1 VWTIIGG
8 VAGVVAAGAA
18 VWFSVASVRIAQRQ
32 EAAER
37 QRLNREVFGQF
48 AVGSDYT
55 VGTTTV
61 QAPPADQ
68 VRPQG
73 DARPT
78 DQVRPQGDAPLTDQV
93 PPPDQVRPQGQAP
106 PADQVPPPDQVLPPV
121 RVPPA
126 EELLSSRDSRYDQ
139 LLVNDYALGLTQAR
153 RAFNASMS
161 FSILG
166 GIVLI
171 LGVSLAIFRAAT
183 GGQVVGAAITSAAG
197 VLTSGLSQLF
207 RGQSTKALKHL
218 ETQAVELRT
227 DVRARTNSASALR
240 LLEEV
245 TDDHLRSRL
254 QAALILEF
262 TGATLPDVDTPS
274 QPQLGNLDGRVRS
287 NEVAELSTPSSS

>member
-61 QAPPADQ
+61 QAP
-68 VRPQG
+68 
-73 DARPT
+73 PT